1 MSAAATSGAVRR
13 TTRPIA
19 ALVAVFVGL
28 GGLGAAAGATL
39 GAVGGPAAPHVG
51 AAHHHGDVGRG
62 PRPAR

>member
-1 MSAAATSGAVRR
+1 MSAAATSGAARR

-39 GAVGGPAAPHVG
+39 GAVGGPHVG
-51 AAHHHGDVGRG
+51 AAHHHGYVGPG
-62 PRPAR
+62 LRPTR